1 MKKKILPLL
10 IVLMFLLGAC
20 DDSDLLDPYFV
31 EEEARILAVKIED
44 PEVMPGDTVDMRM
57 LVGGKVVEQDM
68 VNTVEWAIDG
78 AELEPIG
85 VSDYDQEFS
94 YPIPMDA
101 LGNNTWYDMP
111 IYASITV
118 GQKKLNA
125 QKLFRLTQNPTAK
138 NPAISSVEVR
148 YLSAGQTI
156 LETVASG
163 EIFNLPKNVENV
175 AFAAITEELAPGEN
189 DTLVFRWYV
198 TISKTNNSKLYVQA
212 DEDEIESLLE
222 DGVNASELF
231 PSVVFSLKGE
241 ENDSS
246 LQTGTYDVYL
256 VVRDNAANPQSAA
269 DERHGTDFIYFTLVC
284 E

>member
-1 MKKKILPLL
+1 MKKITLPLL

-20 DDSDLLDPYFV
+20 DNSDLLDPYFV
-31 EEEARILAVKIED
+31 QEARILAVKVED
-44 PEVMPGDTVDMRM
+44 PEAMPGDTVSMRM
-57 LVGGKVVEQDM
+57 LVGGKAVEQDM
-68 VNTVEWAIDG
+68 ANTVEWAIDD

-85 VSDYDQEFS
+85 VSDYNQEFD

-101 LGNNTWYDMP
+101 LGDNTWYDLP

-118 GQKKLNA
+118 GQKSLNA

-138 NPAISSVEVR
+138 NPVISSVAVR

-156 LETVASG
+156 LETVVSG
-163 EIFNLPKNVENV
+163 ETFTLPKNVENV
-175 AFAAITEELAPGEN
+175 AFTAITEELIPGEN
-189 DTLVFRWYV
+189 DTLVYRWYV
-198 TISKTNNSKLYVQA
+198 TISKTNNNKLYVQA
-212 DEDEIESLLE
+212 DEDKVEDLLE

-246 LQTGTYDVYL
+246 FQTGTYDVYL
-256 VVRDNAANPQSAA
+256 VVRDNAADPQSTA
-269 DERHGTDFIYFTLVC
+269 DERHGTDFIYFTMMC